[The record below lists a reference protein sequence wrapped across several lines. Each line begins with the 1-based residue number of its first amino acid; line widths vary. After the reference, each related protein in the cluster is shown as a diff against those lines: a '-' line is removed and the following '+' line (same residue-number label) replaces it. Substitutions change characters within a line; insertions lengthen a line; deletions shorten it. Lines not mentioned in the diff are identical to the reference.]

1 MGNRKKD
8 NTWDGFRYFLAV
20 ARTGTLSAAA
30 QQLETEHTTVGRH
43 IRMLEENLGCQLFH
57 RSNHGYE
64 LTDPGAKLL
73 SKVEAVEGAIV
84 EARSATADEK
94 EISGIVRIGAP
105 DGFGTV
111 FLAPKLVE
119 LRRRHPGLHVE
130 IFATPRVFSLTK
142 REAEIA
148 VSLSAPSQLRVV
160 SRRLTD
166 YRLFVFAS
174 EEYLASASP
183 ITSVRDMERH
193 EFVGYS
199 EELMFSPEVSY
210 LKSVGPDVDAG
221 IRSVSLVAQA
231 YAALAGG
238 GLCVLPAFF
247 HDAFPRLIPVLPT
260 AFSLQRQFHMHI
272 HEDHKKAPHVRAVAT
287 FIAEQVARAST
298 QFDGSQVLEGA

>member
-30 QQLETEHTTVGRH
+30 LQLDTDHTTVGRH
-43 IRMLEENLGCQLFH
+43 VRMLEKDLGCQLFH

-94 EISGIVRIGAP
+94 EISGTVRIGAP

-111 FLAPKLVE
+111 FLAPRLVQ
-119 LRRRHPGLHVE
+119 LRRRYPHLHVE
-130 IFATPRVFSLTK
+130 IFATPRIFSLTK

-148 VSLSAPSQLRVV
+148 VSLSAPNQLRVV

-166 YRLFVFAS
+166 YRLFIFAS
-174 EEYLASASP
+174 KEYLASADP
-183 ITSVRDMERH
+183 IISIVDLCRH

-199 EELMFSPEVSY
+199 EEMLFSPEVSY
-210 LKSVGPDVDAG
+210 LKSIGPEVDAG

-231 YAALAGG
+231 YAALGGG

-247 HDAFPRLIPVLPT
+247 NIAFPQLIPVLPT
-260 AFSLQRQFHMHI
+260 EFSLERSFHMHI
-272 HEDHKKAPHVRAVAT
+272 HEDHKKAPHVRAVAS
-287 FIAEQVARAST
+287 FIAEQVARASSL
-298 QFDGSQVLEGA
+298 FDGSQLLEGG